1 MKMDTVI
8 SNAWQKSKVFVKG
21 LLIAALVL
29 LLMIPA
35 YFVQE
40 LIKEREARQKE
51 AFTEVSSKWAGKQI
65 ITGPVLV
72 LPFWQTDSEGT
83 VQRVRSKH
91 YAYFL
96 PDNLQ
101 VNASVTPQE
110 KYRGIYKVML
120 YSSKVQARGSFN
132 EVSPSQL
139 NIAPEDIIWDES
151 FVKLHISDNKGL
163 NDEVRMTWKDSILS
177 LSSKGRPDR
186 VSNEA
191 LSSSLHISSAAE
203 LNNVSFSL
211 DLNLNGSEQLLFTP
225 VGRTTTVD
233 LNSTW
238 PHPSFI
244 GNSLPQTSSINGNG
258 FRGSWRSMAHSR
270 HFPQQW
276 KDNEFV
282 IDDHSP
288 AHTADNDYASANKT
302 VSITTEAFGTDLY
315 VPVNGYQKT
324 MRSVKYAVLC
334 ILLTFVAFFLI
345 ETVNKRSVHPVHY
358 ALIGLALIL
367 FYTLLLSFSEY
378 TGFNLAYIIASTATV
393 GLIAWFVRGILQS
406 AKLTTMLSIVLV
418 LLYSYVFTIL
428 RLQDYA
434 LILGSIG
441 LFLTLAVIMHFSK
454 RIQW

>member
-1 MKMDTVI
+1 METVI
-8 SNAWQKSKVFVKG
+8 SNVWQKSKLFVKG

-83 VQRVRSKH
+83 IQRVRSKH

-96 PDNLQ
+96 PDNLHI
-101 VNASVTPQE
+101 NASVAPQE

-120 YSSKVQARGSFN
+120 YSSKVQVRGSFG
-132 EVSPSQL
+132 EISPAQL
-139 NIAPEDIIWDES
+139 NIVPEDIIWDEA

-163 NDEVRMTWKDSILS
+163 NDEVKMTWKDSILP
-177 LSSKGRPDR
+177 LSPKGRPDR

-191 LSSSLHISSAAE
+191 LSSSLHISSAAD
-203 LNNVSFSL
+203 VSNAAFSL
-211 DLNLNGSEQLLFTP
+211 DLDLNGSEELLFTP
-225 VGRTTTVD
+225 VGRATTVE

-244 GNSLPQTSSINGNG
+244 GNTLPQTSSINSNG
-258 FRGSWRSMAHSR
+258 FRGSWKSMAHSR

-276 KDNEFV
+276 RDNEF
-282 IDDHSP
+282 IIADYFP
-288 AHTADNDYASANKT
+288 AHTTDSDYASVNKS
-302 VSITTEAFGTDLY
+302 VSINSEAFGTDLY

-345 ETVNKRSVHPVHY
+345 ETVNKKSVHPVHY

-378 TGFNLAYIIASTATV
+378 IGFNLA
-393 GLIAWFVRGILQS
+393 
-406 AKLTTMLSIVLV
+406 
-418 LLYSYVFTIL
+418 
-428 RLQDYA
+428 
-434 LILGSIG
+434 
-441 LFLTLAVIMHFSK
+441 
-454 RIQW
+454 

>member
-1 MKMDTVI
+1 MKMDMVI
-8 SNAWQKSKVFVKG
+8 STVWQKSKLFVKG

-51 AFTEVSSKWAGKQI
+51 AFAEVSSKWAGKQI

-72 LPFWQTDSEGT
+72 LPFWQTESEQT

-96 PDNLQ
+96 PDNLH

-120 YSSKVQARGSFN
+120 YSSKVQVGGSFS
-132 EVSPSQL
+132 EVSPAQL
-139 NIAPEDIIWDES
+139 NIAPEDIIWDEA
-151 FVKLHISDNKGL
+151 FVKIHISDNKGL
-163 NDEVRMTWKDSILS
+163 NDEVKMTWKDSLLS
-177 LSSKGRPDR
+177 LSPKSRSDR
-186 VSNEA
+186 VSNDA
-191 LSSSLHISSAAE
+191 LSASLHISSAAE
-203 LNNVSFSL
+203 LSNAIFSMDL
-211 DLNLNGSEQLLFTP
+211 DLNGSEELLFTP
-225 VGRTTTVD
+225 VGRLTTVD
-233 LNSTW
+233 LSSTW

-258 FRGSWRSMAHSR
+258 FHGSWKSMAHSR

-276 KDNEFV
+276 RDNEFV
-282 IDDHSP
+282 IADYFP
-288 AHTADNDYASANKT
+288 AHTTDSDYASANKT
-302 VSITTEAFGTDLY
+302 VSITCEAFGTDLY

-345 ETVNKRSVHPVHY
+345 ETVNKKSVHPVHY
-358 ALIGLALIL
+358 ALIGLALIM

-378 TGFNLAYIIASTATV
+378 TGFNLAYIIASAATV

-406 AKLTTMLSIVLV
+406 VKLTTVLSVVLV

-434 LILGSIG
+434 LILGSLG

>member
-8 SNAWQKSKVFVKG
+8 STVWQKSKLFVKG

-72 LPFWQTDSEGT
+72 LPFWQTDSEET

-96 PDNLQ
+96 PDNLH

-120 YSSKVQARGSFN
+120 YSSKVQLRGSFS
-132 EVSPSQL
+132 EVSPAQL
-139 NIAPEDIIWDES
+139 NIAPEDIIWDEA

-163 NDEVRMTWKDSILS
+163 NDEVKMTWKDSILS
-177 LSSKGRPDR
+177 LSPKGRPDR

-191 LSSSLHISSAAE
+191 LSSSLHISSVADLTNA
-203 LNNVSFSL
+203 SFSMDL
-211 DLNLNGSEQLLFTP
+211 DLNGSEELLFTP
-225 VGRTTTVD
+225 IGRTTTVD

-244 GNSLPQTSSINGNG
+244 GNALPQASSINGKG
-258 FRGSWRSMAHSR
+258 FHGSWKSMAHSR

-282 IDDHSP
+282 IADYFP
-288 AHTADNDYASANKT
+288 AHTGDTDYASANKA
-302 VSITTEAFGTDLY
+302 SFITSEAFGTDLY

-358 ALIGLALIL
+358 ALIGLALIM

-378 TGFNLAYIIASTATV
+378 TGFNLAYIISSAATV

-406 AKLTTMLSIVLV
+406 AKLTTVLSIVLV

-428 RLQDYA
+428 SLQDYA

>member
-1 MKMDTVI
+1 METVV
-8 SNAWQKSKVFVKG
+8 SNVWQKSKVFVKA
-21 LLIAALVL
+21 LMIAGLVL

-35 YFVQE
+35 YFVQQ
-40 LIKEREARQKE
+40 LIKERENRQKD
-51 AFTEVSSKWAGKQI
+51 AFIEVCSKWAGKQV

-83 VQRVRSKH
+83 TQRLRSKH

-101 VNASVTPQE
+101 VTAAVSPQE

-120 YSSKVQARGSFN
+120 YSSKVQLKGSFN
-132 EVSPSQL
+132 EISSSQL
-139 NIAPEDIIWDES
+139 TIVPEDIIWNEA
-151 FVKLHISDNKGL
+151 FVKVHISDNKGL
-163 NDEVRMTWKDSILS
+163 NDEVKLTWKDSIFS
-177 LSSKGRPDR
+177 LSPKSRPDR
-186 VSNEA
+186 VSSDA
-191 LSSSLHISSAAE
+191 LSASLNISSAAD

-211 DLNLNGSEQLLFTP
+211 NIDLNGSEELLFTP
-225 VGRTTTVD
+225 IGRMTTVD
-233 LNSTW
+233 LTSSW

-244 GNSLPQTSSINGNG
+244 GNALPQTSSITGNG
-258 FRGSWRSMAHSR
+258 FRGSWKSMAQSR

-276 KDNEFV
+276 RDGEFV
-282 IDDHSP
+282 I
-288 AHTADNDYASANKT
+288 ADYFPNHAGDSDYASVIKNGP
-302 VSITTEAFGTDLY
+302 ITSEAFGTDLY

-345 ETVNKRSVHPVHY
+345 ETVNKKSVHPIHY

-378 TGFNLAYIIASTATV
+378 TGFNLAYVIASVATV
-393 GLIAWFVRGILQS
+393 GLIAWFVKGILQS
-406 AKLTTMLSIVLV
+406 SRLTTVLSVVLV
-418 LLYSYVFTIL
+418 LLYAYVFTIL